1 MDLLSTH
8 LEKCH
13 SILMFESLMNRY
25 LSAHWHTSHLLSLIA
40 INRIEQIYF
49 ERIIISTHRHTSHLL
64 SLIAI
69 NRIEQ
74 IYFER
79 IIISTHRHIS
89 MKVMTSRSFR
99 ITYLS
104 PYRHISQKVMTS
116 RSFRITYLS
125 PYRHISQFR
134 IHEISCIHR
143 SLLAKYF
150 KLYYSYRHIGTDNSV
165 IIPIV
170 DME

>member
-1 MDLLSTH
+1 MEYLNIQMDLLSTH

-25 LSAHWHTSHLLSLIA
+25 LSAHC
-40 INRIEQIYF
+40 
-49 ERIIISTHRHTSHLL
+49 HTSHLL

-143 SLLAKYF
+143 SFLAKNF
-150 KLYYSYRHIGTDNSV
+150 KLYYSYWHISTDNSV

>member
-1 MDLLSTH
+1 MEYLNIQMDLLSTH

-25 LSAHWHTSHLLSLIA
+25 LSAHCHTSHLLSLIA

-49 ERIIISTHRHTSHLL
+49 ERIIISTH
-64 SLIAI
+64 
-69 NRIEQ
+69 
-74 IYFER
+74 
-79 IIISTHRHIS
+79 
-89 MKVMTSRSFR
+89 
-99 ITYLS
+99 
-104 PYRHISQKVMTS
+104 RHISQKVMTS

>member
-1 MDLLSTH
+1 MTFKCWQFIVTCFVIMKCQHEIMYFYLEMHLLSTH

-25 LSAHWHTSHLLSLIA
+25 LSAH
-40 INRIEQIYF
+40 
-49 ERIIISTHRHTSHLL
+49 RHTSHLFR
-64 SLIAI
+64 LIAI

-99 ITYLS
+99 IRYLS
-104 PYRHISQKVMTS
+104 PYQ
-116 RSFRITYLS
+116 
-125 PYRHISQFR
+125 HISQFR
-134 IHEISCIHR
+134 IDIFWKDYYQYTWAHLHEGYD
-143 SLLAKYF
+143 K
-150 KLYYSYRHIGTDNSV
+150 
-165 IIPIV
+165 
-170 DME
+170 

>member
-25 LSAHWHTSHLLSLIA
+25 LSAH
-40 INRIEQIYF
+40 Q
-49 ERIIISTHRHTSHLL
+49 HTSHLL

-125 PYRHISQFR
+125 PYQHISQFR
-134 IHEISCIHR
+134 THEISCIHR

-150 KLYYSYRHIGTDNSV
+150 KLYYSYWHIGTNNSV

-170 DME
+170 DMEWKCPHRHISTYV

>member
-25 LSAHWHTSHLLSLIA
+25 LSAH
-40 INRIEQIYF
+40 
-49 ERIIISTHRHTSHLL
+49 RHTSHLFR
-64 SLIAI
+64 LIVI

-99 ITYLS
+99 I
-104 PYRHISQKVMTS
+104 R
-116 RSFRITYLS
+116 YLS

-150 KLYYSYRHIGTDNSV
+150 KLYYSYRHIGTDNLV

>member
-1 MDLLSTH
+1 MYIFLHFMILIYNLWKEHVEYLNIQMDLSTH

-25 LSAHWHTSHLLSLIA
+25 LSAH
-40 INRIEQIYF
+40 
-49 ERIIISTHRHTSHLL
+49 RHTSHFL

-134 IHEISCIHR
+134 IHEISCVHR

-150 KLYYSYRHIGTDNSV
+150 KLYYSYRHIGTNNSV

>member
-1 MDLLSTH
+1 MDLVSIH

-13 SILMFESLMNRY
+13 GILMFESLMNRY
-25 LSAHWHTSHLLSLIA
+25 LSAHRHSSHLFSLIV
-40 INRIEQIYF
+40 
-49 ERIIISTHRHTSHLL
+49 
-64 SLIAI
+64 I

-99 ITYLS
+99 IRYPS
-104 PYRHISQKVMTS
+104 PYQ
-116 RSFRITYLS
+116 
-125 PYRHISQFR
+125 HISQFR
-134 IHEISCIHR
+134 IHEISCINR
-143 SLLAKYF
+143 SLVAKYF
-150 KLYYSYRHIGTDNSV
+150 KLYYSYRHIGTHNLL
-165 IIPIV
+165 IITIV

>member
-1 MDLLSTH
+1 MEYLNIQMDLLSTH

-25 LSAHWHTSHLLSLIA
+25 LSAHQHTSHLLSLIA

-49 ERIIISTHRHTSHLL
+49 ERIIISTH
-64 SLIAI
+64 
-69 NRIEQ
+69 Q
-74 IYFER
+74 
-79 IIISTHRHIS
+79 HIS

-104 PYRHISQKVMTS
+104 PYQHISQKVMTS

>member
-8 LEKCH
+8 LQKCH
-13 SILMFESLMNRY
+13 SILMFESAMNRY
-25 LSAHWHTSHLLSLIA
+25 LSA
-40 INRIEQIYF
+40 
-49 ERIIISTHRHTSHLL
+49 HRHTSHLL

-69 NRIEQ
+69 NIIQE
-74 IYFER
+74 IYFES
-79 IIISTHRHIS
+79 IIISTHWHIS
-89 MKVMTSRSFR
+89 MKVMTSRIFT
-99 ITYLS
+99 I
-104 PYRHISQKVMTS
+104 I
-116 RSFRITYLS
+116 YLS

-165 IIPIV
+165 IIPVV

>member
-1 MDLLSTH
+1 MLQKISRVFVVYRRKTLTGSPDPTHAIGTDKPCILSTH

-25 LSAHWHTSHLLSLIA
+25 LSA
-40 INRIEQIYF
+40 
-49 ERIIISTHRHTSHLL
+49 HRHTSHLL

-79 IIISTHRHIS
+79 IIISTHQHIS

-99 ITYLS
+99 IRYLS
-104 PYRHISQKVMTS
+104 PYQ
-116 RSFRITYLS
+116 
-125 PYRHISQFR
+125 HISQFR

-150 KLYYSYRHIGTDNSV
+150 TLYYSYQHIGTDNSV

>member
-1 MDLLSTH
+1 MEYLNIQMDLLSTH

-49 ERIIISTHRHTSHLL
+49 ERIIISTHRH
-64 SLIAI
+64 
-69 NRIEQ
+69 
-74 IYFER
+74 
-79 IIISTHRHIS
+79 IS

-104 PYRHISQKVMTS
+104 PYQ
-116 RSFRITYLS
+116 
-125 PYRHISQFR
+125 HISQFR